1 VKDQAL
7 EARRQAYA
15 DYFDVE
21 GTIADDGDLSP
32 TAFFAKREF
41 VTMVD
46 FFGFVERNLSR
57 PFLQRV
63 PDLDQRHWVRLL
75 NPAPSSWSSFARVA
89 VQLVELAILQAHR
102 DTCQE
107 DDQIESFSAEA
118 SPEKLSS
125 KNAKRKARKK
135 RANEVLKISAESAM
149 PAESL
154 LPLVESVQSE
164 AALASSQD
172 VTSSFVEN
180 ASADLPGPVSE
191 PQCSDA
197 MQAAVGHR
205 PQLALVE
212 DQVAEDSADEDSADE
227 DSVLSVSQALRQSAR
242 EACINAQ
249 IFSPLSY
256 SQVLEPN
263 GNVFEQSLQQ
273 DDACCPDFNVNAN
286 VDDSLMSVS
295 QSLRHTARE
304 ARIHATTT
312 PAIIASQAL
321 RASAREARIYAE
333 IQYDQ
338 SRQERGRPRPPSL
351 VFADG
356 SSGENW
362 VEGFRMI
369 VKNTFIDAEVEGPG
383 NPLESCAKRAFS
395 SP

>member
-1 VKDQAL
+1 
-7 EARRQAYA
+7 
-15 DYFDVE
+15 
-21 GTIADDGDLSP
+21 
-32 TAFFAKREF
+32 
-41 VTMVD
+41 
-46 FFGFVERNLSR
+46 
-57 PFLQRV
+57 
-63 PDLDQRHWVRLL
+63 
-75 NPAPSSWSSFARVA
+75 
-89 VQLVELAILQAHR
+89 
-102 DTCQE
+102 
-107 DDQIESFSAEA
+107 
-118 SPEKLSS
+118 
-125 KNAKRKARKK
+125 
-135 RANEVLKISAESAM
+135 
-149 PAESL
+149 
-154 LPLVESVQSE
+154 VESVQSE

-249 IFSPLSY
+249 ILSPLSY
-256 SQVLEPN
+256 SQVLEPD
-263 GNVFEQSLQQ
+263 GNVFELPPHQ
-273 DDACCPDFNVNAN
+273 DDASYPDFNVNVN
-286 VDDSLMSVS
+286 VDDSLLSVS
-295 QSLRHTARE
+295 QWLRHTARE
-304 ARIHATTT
+304 ARIHAITA
-312 PAIIASQAL
+312 PALTASQAS
-321 RASAREARIYAE
+321 RASAREARIFAE
-333 IQYDQ
+333 IQ

-362 VEGFRMI
+362 LEGFRMI

>member
-1 VKDQAL
+1 
-7 EARRQAYA
+7 
-15 DYFDVE
+15 
-21 GTIADDGDLSP
+21 
-32 TAFFAKREF
+32 
-41 VTMVD
+41 MVD

-107 DDQIESFSAEA
+107 NDQIEAFSAEA

-135 RANEVLKISAESAM
+135 RANEVLKISAEQAM

-154 LPLVESVQSE
+154 LPLVDSVQSE

-172 VTSSFVEN
+172 FVEN

-191 PQCSDA
+191 PQCNDA
-197 MQAAVGHR
+197 MQAAVGDR
-205 PQLALVE
+205 PQLALV
-212 DQVAEDSADEDSADE
+212 EDSADEDSADE

-249 IFSPLSY
+249 ILSPLSY
-256 SQVLEPN
+256 SQVLEPD
-263 GNVFEQSLQQ
+263 GNVFELPLHQ
-273 DDACCPDFNVNAN
+273 DDASYPDFNVNVN
-286 VDDSLMSVS
+286 VDDSLLSVS

-304 ARIHATTT
+304 ARIHAITA
-312 PAIIASQAL
+312 PALTASQAL
-321 RASAREARIYAE
+321 RASAREARIFAE
-333 IQYDQ
+333 IQ

-362 VEGFRMI
+362 LEGFRMI